1 MYNLTVLSAKGK
13 RELQAT
19 LPEEINP
26 HVLYEVV
33 RWQLA
38 SRRRGTAATKTRGMV
53 NFTTKKP
60 YSQKHTGRARHGDA
74 GAPIFVGGGT
84 VFGPQPRDYSYTL
97 PKKVR
102 QLGLSMALADRAK
115 EGRLL
120 IADGFDGVNGKTKEF
135 VAWLEAN
142 GLAGTTVLL
151 VTADEKV
158 ARAARNLPKVRV
170 LAPAGLNV
178 YDILRQETLV
188 LDMPAWEAVQARLA
202 ARGHGNG
209 GEA

>member
-1 MYNLTVLSAKGK
+1 MYNLPVLGSNKTVEA
-13 RELQAT
+13 A
-19 LPEEINP
+19 LPEQVKS

-53 NFTTKKP
+53 NFTTKKM
-60 YSQKHTGRARHGDA
+60 YAQKHTGRARHGDY

-102 QLGLSMALADRAK
+102 KLGLAMALADRAK
-115 EGRLL
+115 EGKFFLVE
-120 IADGFDGVNGKTKEF
+120 DFQGVNGKTKEF
-135 VAWLEAN
+135 VAWLKAHNLE
-142 GLAGTTVLL
+142 GPSILL
-151 VTADEKV
+151 VTSDEKV

-170 LAPAGLNV
+170 LAPEGLNV
-178 YDILRQETLV
+178 YDIMRQEVLV
-188 LDMPAWEAVQARLA
+188 MEASAWSGVQAKL
-202 ARGHGNG
+202 GQSVG

>member
-1 MYNLTVLSAKGK
+1 MYSLPVLGSNKTVEAV
-13 RELQAT
+13 
-19 LPEEINP
+19 LPDKVNG

-53 NFTTKKP
+53 NFTTKKM
-60 YSQKHTGRARHGDA
+60 YGQKHTGRARHGDY

-102 QLGLSMALADRAK
+102 KLGLGMALADRAR
-115 EGRLL
+115 EGKLFL
-120 IADGFDGVNGKTKEF
+120 VENFQGVNGKTKEF
-135 VAWLEAN
+135 VAWLKAHNLE
-142 GLAGTTVLL
+142 GLSILL
-151 VTADEKV
+151 VTSDEKV

-170 LAPAGLNV
+170 LAPEGLNV
-178 YDILRQETLV
+178 YDIMRQEALV
-188 LDMPAWEAVQARLA
+188 MEAAAWEGVQARVNQ
-202 ARGHGNG
+202 GEG

>member
-1 MYNLTVLSAKGK
+1 MYNLPVLGSNKTVEA
-13 RELQAT
+13 A
-19 LPEEINP
+19 LPEKVKS

-53 NFTTKKP
+53 NFTTKKM
-60 YSQKHTGRARHGDA
+60 YAQKHTGRARHGDY

-102 QLGLSMALADRAK
+102 KLGLAMALADRAK
-115 EGRLL
+115 EGKFFLVE
-120 IADGFDGVNGKTKEF
+120 DFKGVNGKTKEF
-135 VAWLEAN
+135 VAWLKAHNLE
-142 GLAGTTVLL
+142 GPSILL
-151 VTADEKV
+151 VTSDEKV

-170 LAPAGLNV
+170 LAPQGLNV
-178 YDILRQETLV
+178 YDIMRQEALV
-188 LDMPAWEAVQARLA
+188 MEASAWEGVQAKL
-202 ARGHGNG
+202 GQGEG

>member
-1 MYNLTVLSAKGK
+1 MYSLPVLGSNKTVEAV
-13 RELQAT
+13 
-19 LPEEINP
+19 LPEKVNG

-53 NFTTKKP
+53 NFTTKKM
-60 YSQKHTGRARHGDA
+60 YGQKHTGRARHGDY

-84 VFGPQPRDYSYTL
+84 VFGPQPRDYSYSL

-102 QLGLSMALADRAK
+102 KLGLSMALADRAK
-115 EGRLL
+115 EGKLFL
-120 IADGFDGVNGKTKEF
+120 AEDFKGVNGKTKEF
-135 VAWLEAN
+135 VAWLKAHNLE
-142 GLAGTTVLL
+142 GHTILL
-151 VTADEKV
+151 VTSDEKV

-170 LAPAGLNV
+170 LAPEGLNV
-178 YDILRQETLV
+178 YDIMRQEALV
-188 LDMPAWEAVQARLA
+188 MEAGAWEGVQARVS
-202 ARGHGNG
+202 RTEG

>member
-1 MYNLTVLSAKGK
+1 MYSLPVLGSQKTVEAN
-13 RELQAT
+13 
-19 LPEEINP
+19 LPESINS

-53 NFTTKKP
+53 GFTTKKM
-60 YSQKHTGRARHGDA
+60 YGQKHTGRARHGDY

-84 VFGPQPRDYSYTL
+84 AFGPQPRDYSYTL

-102 QLGLSMALADRAK
+102 KLGLGMALADRAK
-115 EGRLL
+115 EGKLFL
-120 IADGFDGVNGKTKEF
+120 TDSFSGVSGKTKEF
-135 VAWLEAN
+135 AAWLKGNNLE
-142 GLAGTTVLL
+142 GHSVLL
-151 VTADEKV
+151 VTGDEKV

-170 LAPAGLNV
+170 LAPEGLNV
-178 YDILRQETLV
+178 YDILRQQALV
-188 LDMPAWEAVQARLA
+188 MEVSAWEGLQARLNSPT
-202 ARGHGNG
+202 GGEG

>member
-1 MYNLTVLSAKGK
+1 MYSLPVLGSKRTVEAN
-13 RELQAT
+13 
-19 LPEEINP
+19 LPESINS

-53 NFTTKKP
+53 NFTTKKM
-60 YSQKHTGRARHGDA
+60 YGQKHTGRARHGDY

-84 VFGPQPRDYSYTL
+84 AFGPQPRDYSYTL

-102 QLGLSMALADRAK
+102 KLGLGMALADRAK
-115 EGRLL
+115 DGKLFLVEG
-120 IADGFDGVNGKTKEF
+120 FSGVSGKTKEF
-135 VAWLEAN
+135 AAWLKGNNLE
-142 GLAGTTVLL
+142 GQSVLL

-170 LAPAGLNV
+170 LAPEGLNV
-178 YDILRQETLV
+178 YDILRQEALV
-188 LDMPAWEAVQARLA
+188 MEVSAWEGVQARLGSST
-202 ARGHGNG
+202 RGEG

>member
-1 MYNLTVLSAKGK
+1 MASLPVIGSSKTV
-13 RELQAT
+13 ELA
-19 LPEEINP
+19 LPEKVNG

-53 NFTTKKP
+53 NFTTKKM
-60 YSQKHTGRARHGDA
+60 YGQKHTGRARHGDY

-84 VFGPQPRDYSYTL
+84 AFGPQPRDYSYSL

-102 QLGLSMALADRAK
+102 KLGLGMALADRAA
-115 EGRLL
+115 EGKLL
-120 IADGFDGVNGKTKEF
+120 VADAFKGVNGKTKEF
-135 VAWLEAN
+135 VAWLKAN
-142 GLAGTTVLL
+142 NLEGQTVLV
-151 VTADEKV
+151 VTANEAV

-170 LAPAGLNV
+170 LAPEGLNV
-178 YDILRQETLV
+178 YDILRQQVLV
-188 LDMPAWEAVQARLA
+188 LESGALEGVQGRL
-202 ARGHGNG
+202 G

>member
-1 MYNLTVLSAKGK
+1 MYNLPVLGSNKTVEA
-13 RELQAT
+13 A
-19 LPEEINP
+19 LPEKVKS

-53 NFTTKKP
+53 NFTTKKM
-60 YSQKHTGRARHGDA
+60 YAQKHTGRARHGDY

-102 QLGLSMALADRAK
+102 KLGLAMALADRAK
-115 EGRLL
+115 EGKFFLVE
-120 IADGFDGVNGKTKEF
+120 DFKGVNGKTKEF
-135 VAWLEAN
+135 VAWLKAHNLE
-142 GLAGTTVLL
+142 GPSILL
-151 VTADEKV
+151 VTSDEKV

-170 LAPAGLNV
+170 LAPEGLNV
-178 YDILRQETLV
+178 YDIIRQEALV
-188 LDMPAWEAVQARLA
+188 MEASAWEGVQAKL
-202 ARGHGNG
+202 GQSEG

>member
-1 MYNLTVLSAKGK
+1 MYNLTVLSPKGR
-13 RELQAT
+13 RELQAA
-19 LPEEINP
+19 LPQEINP

-38 SRRRGTAATKTRGMV
+38 SRRRGTASTKTRGEV
-53 NFTTKKP
+53 AFTSKKM

-84 VFGPQPRDYSYTL
+84 VFGPKPRDYSYTL

-102 QLGLSMALADRAK
+102 RLGLSMALADRAK
-115 EGRLL
+115 EGRLF
-120 IADGFDGVNGKTKEF
+120 ITEGFEGVNGKTREF
-135 VAWLEAN
+135 VAWLKAN
-142 GLAGTTVLL
+142 GLAGSSVLL

-158 ARAARNLPKVRV
+158 ARAARNLPEVRV

-178 YDILRQETLV
+178 YDILRQETLL
-188 LDMPAWEAVQARLA
+188 LDMPAWEAVQSRLA
-202 ARGHGNG
+202 APGGAEG

>member
-1 MYNLTVLSAKGK
+1 MYNLPVLGSNKTVEA
-13 RELQAT
+13 A
-19 LPEEINP
+19 LPAEVKN

-53 NFTTKKP
+53 SFTTKKMYP
-60 YSQKHTGRARHGDA
+60 QKHTGRARHGDY

-102 QLGLSMALADRAK
+102 KLGLAMALADRAR
-115 EGRLL
+115 EGKFFLVE
-120 IADGFDGVNGKTKEF
+120 DFEGVNGKTKEF
-135 VAWLEAN
+135 VAWLRAQ
-142 GLAGTTVLL
+142 GLEGLSILL
-151 VTADEKV
+151 VTSNEKV
-158 ARAARNLPKVRV
+158 ARAARNLPKVQV
-170 LAPAGLNV
+170 LAPEGLNV
-178 YDILRQETLV
+178 YDILRQEAL
-188 LDMPAWEAVQARLA
+188 LMEALAWAGVQARL
-202 ARGHGNG
+202 GLDQG

>member
-1 MYNLTVLSAKGK
+1 MYSLPVLGSNKTVEA
-13 RELQAT
+13 A
-19 LPEEINP
+19 LPEKVNS

-53 NFTTKKP
+53 NFTTKKM
-60 YSQKHTGRARHGDA
+60 YGQKHTGRARHGDY

-102 QLGLSMALADRAK
+102 KLGLGMALADRAK
-115 EGRLL
+115 EGKLFL
-120 IADGFDGVNGKTKEF
+120 VEDFKGVNGKTKEF
-135 VAWLEAN
+135 VAWLKAH
-142 GLAGTTVLL
+142 GLEGQSILL
-151 VTADEKV
+151 VTSDEKV

-170 LAPAGLNV
+170 LAPEGLNV
-178 YDILRQETLV
+178 YDIMRQEALV
-188 LDMPAWEAVQARLA
+188 MEASAWEGVQARVSQA
-202 ARGHGNG
+202 EG

>member
-1 MYNLTVLSAKGK
+1 MYNLPVLGSNKTVEA
-13 RELQAT
+13 A
-19 LPEEINP
+19 LPAEVKN

-53 NFTTKKP
+53 SFTTKKMYP
-60 YSQKHTGRARHGDA
+60 QKHTGRARHGDY

-102 QLGLSMALADRAK
+102 KLGLAMALADRAR
-115 EGRLL
+115 EGKFFLVE
-120 IADGFDGVNGKTKEF
+120 DFEGVNGKTKEF
-135 VAWLEAN
+135 VAWLRAQ
-142 GLAGTTVLL
+142 GLEGLSILL
-151 VTADEKV
+151 VTSNEKV
-158 ARAARNLPKVRV
+158 ARAARNLPKVQV
-170 LAPAGLNV
+170 LAPEGLNV
-178 YDILRQETLV
+178 YDILRQEAL
-188 LDMPAWEAVQARLA
+188 LMEASAWAGVQARL
-202 ARGHGNG
+202 GLDQG

>member
-1 MYNLTVLSAKGK
+1 MYNLPVLGSNKTVEA
-13 RELQAT
+13 A
-19 LPEEINP
+19 LPEKVKS

-53 NFTTKKP
+53 NFTTKKM
-60 YSQKHTGRARHGDA
+60 YAQKHTGRARHGDY

-102 QLGLSMALADRAK
+102 KLGLAMALADRAK
-115 EGRLL
+115 EGKFFLVE
-120 IADGFDGVNGKTKEF
+120 DFKGVNGKTKEF
-135 VAWLEAN
+135 VAWLKAHNLE
-142 GLAGTTVLL
+142 GPSILL
-151 VTADEKV
+151 VTSDEKV

-170 LAPAGLNV
+170 LAPEGLNV
-178 YDILRQETLV
+178 YDIMRQEALV
-188 LDMPAWEAVQARLA
+188 MEASAWEGVQAKL
-202 ARGHGNG
+202 GQSEG

>member
-1 MYNLTVLSAKGK
+1 MYSLPVLGSNKTVEA
-13 RELQAT
+13 A
-19 LPEEINP
+19 LPEKVNS

-53 NFTTKKP
+53 NFTTKKM
-60 YSQKHTGRARHGDA
+60 YGQKHTGRARHGDY

-102 QLGLSMALADRAK
+102 KLGLGMALADRAK
-115 EGRLL
+115 EGKFFLVE
-120 IADGFDGVNGKTKEF
+120 DFKGVSGKTKEF
-135 VAWLEAN
+135 VAWLKAHGLEASSI
-142 GLAGTTVLL
+142 LL
-151 VTADEKV
+151 VTSDEKV

-170 LAPAGLNV
+170 LAPEGLNV
-178 YDILRQETLV
+178 YDIMRQEALV
-188 LDMPAWEAVQARLA
+188 MEAAAWEGVQARLA
-202 ARGHGNG
+202 QNKG

>member
-1 MYNLTVLSAKGK
+1 MYSLPVLGSKRTVEAN
-13 RELQAT
+13 
-19 LPEEINP
+19 LPESINS

-53 NFTTKKP
+53 NFTTKKM
-60 YSQKHTGRARHGDA
+60 YGQKHTGRARHGDY

-84 VFGPQPRDYSYTL
+84 AFGPQPRDYSYTL

-102 QLGLSMALADRAK
+102 KLGLGMALADRAK
-115 EGRLL
+115 DGKLFLVEG
-120 IADGFDGVNGKTKEF
+120 FSSVSGKTKEF
-135 VAWLEAN
+135 AAWLKGNNLE
-142 GLAGTTVLL
+142 GQSVLL

-170 LAPAGLNV
+170 LAPEGLNV
-178 YDILRQETLV
+178 YDILRQEALV
-188 LDMPAWEAVQARLA
+188 MEVSAWEGVQARLGLST
-202 ARGHGNG
+202 RGEG

>member
-1 MYNLTVLSAKGK
+1 MYNLPVLGSNKTVEA
-13 RELQAT
+13 A
-19 LPEEINP
+19 LPEKVKS
-26 HVLYEVV
+26 HVLYEVL

-53 NFTTKKP
+53 NFTTKKM
-60 YSQKHTGRARHGDA
+60 YAQKHTGRARHGDY

-102 QLGLSMALADRAK
+102 KLGLAMALADRAK
-115 EGRLL
+115 EGKFFLVE
-120 IADGFDGVNGKTKEF
+120 DFKGVNGKTREF
-135 VAWLEAN
+135 VAWLKAHNLE
-142 GLAGTTVLL
+142 GPSILL
-151 VTADEKV
+151 VTSDEKV

-170 LAPAGLNV
+170 LAPEGLNV
-178 YDILRQETLV
+178 YDIMRQEALV
-188 LDMPAWEAVQARLA
+188 MEASAWPGVQSRL
-202 ARGHGNG
+202 GQSEG